1 MELQE
6 FVSQTLKQIVD
17 GTKTAQQH
25 ATGQGAKINPPD
37 VSLAGSEGVQRL
49 YAYAGHDGK
58 IHTAEVQQVDFD
70 VALTTAE
77 EKEGK
82 LGVGIFVAG
91 IALGAKGQRD
101 TSNVLV
107 NRVKF
112 SVPLGLPVSQ

>member
-1 MELQE
+1 MELQK
-6 FVSQTLKQIVD
+6 FVSQTLKQIID
-17 GTKTAQQH
+17 GTKTAQQD
-25 ATGQGAKINPPD
+25 ASSVGGRINPPD
-37 VSLAGSEGVQRL
+37 VTLTGSEGGQRV
-49 YAYAGHDGK
+49 YVYTGSDGRT
-58 IHTAEVQQVDFD
+58 HTAEVQQVEFD
-70 VALTTAE
+70 VALTTGE